1 MNITQNTIKEKHHFN
16 TQKKHDS
23 IFLFTILIV
32 PIIQFIIF
40 YIIVNFNSI
49 LLAFQKYDGKGFY
62 FIGGE
67 NFGKFLSDIVADV
80 SMKERITNTFI
91 QFGISFGICFP
102 LSIIISYGIWRGIPL
117 SGAFKII
124 LFLPQIISSIVFVI
138 LFRLIIEDLLP
149 SLIPNSDVMMLL
161 QGDSL
166 FMTVILFSSW
176 IGVAGNM
183 VLYLGAMSSIDNS
196 VVEYGR
202 IDGLNPMGEFL
213 HIVLPAIWPTIV
225 VFTLTQIAAFF
236 TSYGNFYNFY
246 AGSLQDKYQTIGYYF
261 FVIVVGQAS
270 EVNYPYASAAGLIF
284 TVVAGGIT
292 LLVKY
297 VMEKFGPSEN

>member
-1 MNITQNTIKEKHHFN
+1 MNTTQNTSKEKLHFT
-16 TQKKHDS
+16 TQKKHDN
-23 IFLFTILIV
+23 IFLLTILVLPIV
-32 PIIQFIIF
+32 QFVIF
-40 YIIVNFNSI
+40 YVLVNINSI
-49 LLAFQKYDGKGFY
+49 LLAFQKYDGKAFY

-67 NFGKFLSDIVADV
+67 NFLKFLSDIVVDP
-80 SMKERITNTFI
+80 SMKERVTNTFI
-91 QFGISFGICFP
+91 QFGFSFGICFP
-102 LSIIISYGIWRGIPL
+102 LSIIISYGIWRGIPC
-117 SGAFKII
+117 SGVFKII

-149 SLIPNSDVMMLL
+149 SFFPDSNVMMLL

-166 FMTVILFSSW
+166 FMTVVLFSSW
-176 IGVAGNM
+176 IGIAGNM
-183 VLYLGAMSSIDNS
+183 VLYLGAMSSIDSS

-202 IDGLNPMGEFL
+202 IDGLNPMGEFF
-213 HIVLPAIWPTIV
+213 HIVLPSIWPTIV
-225 VFTLTQIAAFF
+225 VFTLTQISAFF

-297 VMEKFGPSEN
+297 VMEKFGPSED